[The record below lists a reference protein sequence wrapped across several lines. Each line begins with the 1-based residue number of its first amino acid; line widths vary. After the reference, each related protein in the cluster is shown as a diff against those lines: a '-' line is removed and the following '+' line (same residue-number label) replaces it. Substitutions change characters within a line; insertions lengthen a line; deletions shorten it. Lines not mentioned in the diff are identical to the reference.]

1 MPACANGNV
10 LPSTAPLTQAEQL
23 TDNFVVLGFHHV
35 EILCTDA
42 ASSAGRF
49 AAALGCFEVAKSDMS
64 TGNHTYASRVMV
76 SGTCRFVFTAPYG
89 ARPAES
95 DMPSDG
101 AAAEAALP
109 SPHLTARDML
119 AFVETHGMSVYAVG
133 LHVADAARAF
143 SLAVA
148 KGATAKA
155 PPRTSAAGDCT
166 TAEVQLYP
174 GSDCALRLIS
184 GTGIENGSLAF
195 LPGYTRVGPSD
206 ELPPTTFGIARV
218 DHIVGNVP
226 VMLAAHRYL
235 QSITGFHEFAEFTA
249 EDVGTVDSGLNSVV
263 LASDNEA
270 VLLPINEP
278 TTGGKRKSQ
287 IQTYLDQHRG
297 PGAPPSSRRRNPRA
311 WDDATPPAAPPHAAR
326 ST

>member
-1 MPACANGNV
+1 MPAG
-10 LPSTAPLTQAEQL
+10 APLTQAKQRSSDKFE
-23 TDNFVVLGFHHV
+23 VRAFHHV
-35 EILCTDA
+35 EILCADA

-49 AAALGCFEVAKSDMS
+49 AAALGCFELAKSDMS
-64 TGNHTYASRVMV
+64 TRNHTYASRVMA
-76 SGTCRFVFTAPYG
+76 SGSCRFVFTAPYG
-89 ARPAES
+89 PRPSEP
-95 DMPSDG
+95 DVPNDG

-109 SPHLTARDML
+109 NPHLTRAGMRT
-119 AFVETHGMSVYAVG
+119 FVETHGMSVYAVG
-133 LHVADAARAF
+133 IHVADAARAF

-148 KGATAKA
+148 QGATPKA

-166 TAEVQLYP
+166 VAEVGLYP

-184 GTGIENGSLAF
+184 GSGIKDGSLAF
-195 LPGYTRVGPSD
+195 LPGYARTRRLD
-206 ELPPTTFGIARV
+206 DPPPATFGIARV

-226 VMLAAHRYL
+226 VMAAAQRYL

-287 IQTYLDQHRG
+287 IQTYLDQHGG
-297 PGAPPSSRRRNPRA
+297 PGA
-311 WDDATPPAAPPHAAR
+311 ATPL
-326 ST
+326 